1 MNLSAFH
8 ESLTKLLAHEE
19 LAVEMVMLN
28 CNKRK
33 QKYKVS
39 KIKDKLYGC
48 HSYVLRSLFP
58 PHITYFLNLW
68 HYYKIASYIRI
79 I

>member
-1 MNLSAFH
+1 MRRQRGQENRLIRGRMNLSAFH

-39 KIKDKLYGC
+39 RIKGKLYGC

-58 PHITYFLNLW
+58 P
-68 HYYKIASYIRI
+68 R
-79 I
+79 